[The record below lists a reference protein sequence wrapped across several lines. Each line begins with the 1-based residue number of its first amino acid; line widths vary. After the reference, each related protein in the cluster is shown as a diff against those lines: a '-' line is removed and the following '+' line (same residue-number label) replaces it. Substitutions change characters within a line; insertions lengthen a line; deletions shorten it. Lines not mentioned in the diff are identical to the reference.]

1 MPGSDRVYPNVNE
14 DDWQLVPAH
23 IRAGIADYV
32 QHGQIPGG
40 FLQAVIRNNLSDAAF
55 QADVENYPRLGDIAK
70 FIYWHTPNACQGS
83 EEKMLAWKKLGGLEG
98 LEDAKS

>member
-32 QHGQIPGG
+32 QYGQIPGD
-40 FLQAVIRNNLSDAAF
+40 FLQGVICNDLTKAVF
-55 QADVENYPRLGDIAK
+55 HADPENYQRLGDIAK
-70 FIYWHTPNACQGS
+70 FIYWHTPAPCQGS
-83 EEKMLAWKKLGGLEG
+83 EEKMLAWKKLGGLKG